1 MSASKTFE
9 CPSCETEG
17 KIVVRTDDV
26 KLSDIVYCPV
36 CGADILDEDD
46 SDED

>member
-17 KIVVRTDDV
+17 KIVVRTEDV
-26 KLSDIVYCPV
+26 QLRDIVYCPV
-36 CGADILDEDD
+36 CGADILDDE